1 MSVVLD
7 LVIKLY
13 IPRVNYISLNYC
25 PCPLKLESNYYEE
38 EDAQS
43 MFGMKNWRR
52 KRGMGAIVKT
62 GWVDQMVWLDG
73 MARHMAALSAPFS
86 TPAMPFFDILFQIL

>member
-1 MSVVLD
+1 
-7 LVIKLY
+7 
-13 IPRVNYISLNYC
+13 
-25 PCPLKLESNYYEE
+25 
-38 EDAQS
+38 

-86 TPAMPFFDILFQIL
+86 TPAMPFIDILFQIF